1 MYFSAEKRAEIKA
14 TKPDMKF
21 GEIQK
26 VIAAAWKDKP
36 IKDQMK
42 WHKMAEE
49 DRERYRQE
57 NLEYMYRDDKMK
69 EDESSPPSDQDT
81 EEKGTQNDREQN
93 EVSRFD
99 ELLLEE
105 MPNLAYVERRK
116 AVSGQN
122 TYSWVRDHL
131 Y

>member
-1 MYFSAEKRAEIKA
+1 
-14 TKPDMKF
+14 
-21 GEIQK
+21 
-26 VIAAAWKDKP
+26 
-36 IKDQMK
+36 MK

-93 EVSRFD
+93 EVSKFGNFSKLEKFP
-99 ELLLEE
+99 ELLL
-105 MPNLAYVERRK
+105 NHL
-116 AVSGQN
+116 QN
-122 TYSWVRDHL
+122 IST
-131 Y
+131 

>member
-26 VIAAAWKDKP
+26 VIAAAWTDEP

-42 WHKMAEE
+42 WHKRAEE

-81 EEKGTQNDREQN
+81 EEKGTQNDRTSKPN
-93 EVSRFD
+93 KVSRFGNFSKSEQFP
-99 ELLLEE
+99 ELLMNIL
-105 MPNLAYVERRK
+105 
-116 AVSGQN
+116 QN
-122 TYSWVRDHL
+122 IFT
-131 Y
+131 

>member
-42 WHKMAEE
+42 WHDMAEK
-49 DRERYRQE
+49 DKKRYNQE
-57 NLEYMYRDDKMK
+57 MLEYKYRDNKMK
-69 EDESSPPSDQDT
+69 EDESSPPNDHQDT
-81 EEKGTQNDREQN
+81 EEKGTQNDPTSKPN
-93 EVSRFD
+93 KVSRFGNFSKSEQFP
-99 ELLLEE
+99 ELLMNIL
-105 MPNLAYVERRK
+105 
-116 AVSGQN
+116 QN
-122 TYSWVRDHL
+122 IFT
-131 Y
+131 

>member
-26 VIAAAWKDKP
+26 DIAAAWKT
-36 IKDQMK
+36 QTTSEYMK

-69 EDESSPPSDQDT
+69 EDESPPPSDQDT

-93 EVSRFD
+93 EVSRFGNFSKLEKFP
-99 ELLLEE
+99 ELLL
-105 MPNLAYVERRK
+105 NHL
-116 AVSGQN
+116 QN
-122 TYSWVRDHL
+122 IST
-131 Y
+131 

>member
-57 NLEYMYRDDKMK
+57 DLEYMYRNDKMK

-93 EVSRFD
+93 EVSKFGNFSKLEKFP
-99 ELLLEE
+99 ELLL
-105 MPNLAYVERRK
+105 NHL
-116 AVSGQN
+116 QN
-122 TYSWVRDHL
+122 IST
-131 Y
+131 

>member
-26 VIAAAWKDKP
+26 DIAAAWRDQN

-42 WHKMAEE
+42 WYNMAEE
-49 DRERYRQE
+49 DKERYRQE
-57 NLEYMYRDDKMK
+57 MLEYMNHGNKMK
-69 EDESSPPSDQDT
+69 EDESSPPNDQDT

-93 EVSRFD
+93 EVSRFGNFSKFEKFP
-99 ELLLEE
+99 ELLLKH
-105 MPNLAYVERRK
+105 L
-116 AVSGQN
+116 QN
-122 TYSWVRDHL
+122 IST
-131 Y
+131 